1 MIEQGL
7 YFGLGCV
14 VAGLLALVFMP
25 VLWARAL
32 RLTRH
37 RLQAQIPVSMQEIL
51 ADRDHLRAE
60 FAVERRKLEQAMERV
75 RDGKAQDMAELG
87 RRAVQSAALADQVAA
102 LEAIERAQDKVIANL
117 ERDVRAHD
125 AQRGALQIALH
136 DAYADV
142 DSHRARFDLLRRDHD
157 AVEALAEE
165 RRTTVAGLHT
175 RTMGLEMTIE
185 DAERARAALARQ
197 LDAAKQ
203 NAEVLVEE
211 RDLLTSQTGAMQT
224 AHDNLRK
231 RLAGEAAQAASLAQS
246 NLTLEGD
253 LDKARI
259 RIRALETALE
269 AAAQEAKERE
279 KSIHLQ
285 NSLQAE
291 RARGDGRAGLEKLE
305 ALQAENAGLRGAL
318 DAARRSNGTAV
329 LVSER
334 GEDDAAL
341 RVSIHELGL
350 AVAEM
355 TRAAHPDARERA
367 ATPADAG
374 LVTPT

>member
-1 MIEQGL
+1 M
-7 YFGLGCV
+7 